1 MDANFTLTP
10 RVALAAQL
18 LGNGKRVADIG
29 SDHAY
34 LPARLVLDGK
44 FDKAIASDIV
54 AGPVENARRTVEA
67 LGLSDRVEVRMA
79 PGLDGIRAGEV
90 DAIAIAG
97 MGGELIAAILLAGAH
112 LREVPAVIQPMTT
125 EERLRKSLGEMGY
138 EIAEEK
144 LVTEGRRIY
153 TVLRVGYT
161 GKART
166 VLDEEAYLG
175 RVYEDNPRE
184 LASRYIEKKKQV
196 LRKAAA
202 GNRSAG
208 HTEEAAALEELLERL
223 DRHEHRMG
231 Y

>member
-10 RVALAAQL
+10 RLALAATL
-18 LGNGKRVADIG
+18 LGEGKCVADIG

-34 LPARLVLDGK
+34 LPARLVLDGR
-44 FDKAIASDIV
+44 FEKAIASDIV

-67 LGLSDRVEVRMA
+67 LGLSDRVAVRMA
-79 PGLDGIRAGEV
+79 PGLEGIKAGEV

-112 LREVPAVIQPMTT
+112 LREVPCVLQPMTT

-138 EIAEEK
+138 EIREEK
-144 LVTEGRRIY
+144 LVTEGRRVY

-161 GKART
+161 GEIRT
-166 VLDEEAYLG
+166 ISEEEAYLG
-175 RVYEDNPRE
+175 RVYADNPHE
-184 LASRYIEKKKQV
+184 LASRYMERKKHV

-208 HTEEAAALEELLERL
+208 HGAEADALEELLERL
-223 DRHEHRMG
+223 DRYDHRI
-231 Y
+231 